1 MSRQYASSDEVPNEV
16 LAARLR
22 ELVDFITKPSKRDDE
37 RLPTE
42 FYMRIPAEVD
52 HDADL
57 VMSEAARRL
66 VAPSA
71 SAPVEVTE
79 EMVERLAKHMAKEES
94 TRCKTL
100 EGALHHQAMWKRLL
114 HEARAALTAALAGGA
129 GGELPPGPEGE
140 VR

>member
-66 VAPSA
+66 VAPSPA
-71 SAPVEVTE
+71 VGGEVTWE
-79 EMVERLAKHMAKEES
+79 EAEQVAQQFCNTAIGVRSWSKFCHVEQLDIIVEM
-94 TRCKTL
+94 
-100 EGALHHQAMWKRLL
+100 
-114 HEARAALTAALAGGA
+114 RAALEAF
-129 GGELPPGPEGE
+129 
-140 VR
+140 VRGRGKP